1 MASNWKENLPQDLD
15 FLIPTQPRPS
25 KRWKPTVK
33 SKQTLDPNSTDK
45 QLNFRLPENST
56 QENSTQENSTQK
68 TQHKKTQH
76 TKTQHRKLN
85 TF

>member
-1 MASNWKENLPQDLD
+1 MLFLKLNAVFHFFLRPQERVIKRSDVSIKTIA
-15 FLIPTQPRPS
+15 LITHR
-25 KRWKPTVK
+25 K
-33 SKQTLDPNSTDK
+33 
-45 QLNFRLPENST
+45 RLPENST

>member
-1 MASNWKENLPQDLD
+1 MTHSTYRK
-15 FLIPTQPRPS
+15 
-25 KRWKPTVK
+25 TVQATIGK
-33 SKQTLDPNSTDK
+33 YNVEKIGVQIGFPNI
-45 QLNFRLPENST
+45 QLMEGLPENST

>member
-1 MASNWKENLPQDLD
+1 MKQRIQSNRTRKPN
-15 FLIPTQPRPS
+15 F
-25 KRWKPTVK
+25 RW
-33 SKQTLDPNSTDK
+33 
-45 QLNFRLPENST
+45 FGRLPENST